1 MSRSTSSKALFSAK
15 NISLF
20 SALIAICS
28 WVSIPTIIPFTLQTF
43 AVSLCIGLLGTRR
56 ALLSIG
62 IYLLLGAAGVP
73 VFSGFSGGMGVLFG
87 TTGGYLVGFLLMALV
102 SGAIISRFGR
112 SFISLFLAFFFGLA
126 LCYAFGTAWYLLLY
140 LRNTGPIG
148 SARRL
153 CAASSPSFCPMRS
166 SSPWLRSQQKG
177 FGVTSDAKAFFL

>member
-15 NISLF
+15 NIAYISLF

-43 AVSLCIGLLGTRR
+43 AVSLGIGLLGTRR

-112 SFISLFLAFFFGLA
+112 SFISLFLAFCLGLA

-148 SARRL
+148 LGTALMRCVVPFLLPDAVKLSLAALATTRL
-153 CAASSPSFCPMRS
+153 
-166 SSPWLRSQQKG
+166 WHHL
-177 FGVTSDAKAFFL
+177 

>member
-15 NISLF
+15 NIAYISLF

-73 VFSGFSGGMGVLFG
+73 VFSGFSCGMGVLFG

-148 SARRL
+148 LSTALMRCVVPFLLPDALKLSLAALATKRL
-153 CAASSPSFCPMRS
+153 
-166 SSPWLRSQQKG
+166 WHHL
-177 FGVTSDAKAFFL
+177 